1 MNWNNKK
8 VLVTGGASFIGSHLC
23 EQIVQKGAKVRVAEN
38 FSSGARDHLAHIEC
52 ETLEGDLLDPSF
64 CDQATKGMEVVF
76 HLAADHGGRGYID
89 SHPVECSTNMILD
102 GQVFRH
108 AHRNEAEKII
118 FKNKQIRKKLE
129 LYIFKIVRKKR
140 SDFIK
145 QEKEKKTRLIFIDI
159 PLLFENN
166 LEKQFHKVISII
178 ASKQVRL
185 KRLKK
190 TRKMTETQFKN
201 IIKSQTSDV
210 IRKNKSDYV
219 IYNNSTL
226 KDYKTKI
233 NKLINKL

>member
-1 MNWNNKK
+1 MAI
-8 VLVTGGASFIGSHLC
+8 TGGIGSGKSTLC
-23 EQIVQKGAKVRVAEN
+23 SKLKEKGFKIHSSDEQVAKIYKKPDKKFITYLHTIGLSKSISKKN
-38 FSSGARDHLAHIEC
+38 
-52 ETLEGDLLDPSF
+52 
-64 CDQATKGMEVVF
+64 
-76 HLAADHGGRGYID
+76 ID
-89 SHPVECSTNMILD
+89 KKIIS
-102 GQVFRH
+102 
-108 AHRNEAEKII
+108 KII
-118 FKNKQIRKKLE
+118 FENKQIRKKLE
-129 LYIFKIVRKKR
+129 LHIFKIVRKKR

-201 IIKSQTSDV
+201 IIRSQTSDV
-210 IRKNKSDYV
+210 IRKKKSDYV

-226 KDYKTKI
+226 KEYKIKI

>member
-1 MNWNNKK
+1 MTKIIAI
-8 VLVTGGASFIGSHLC
+8 TGGIGSGKSTLC
-23 EQIVQKGAKVRVAEN
+23 SKLKDKGFKIHSSDEQVAKIYKNPDKKFFTYLRTIGLSKSISKKN
-38 FSSGARDHLAHIEC
+38 
-52 ETLEGDLLDPSF
+52 
-64 CDQATKGMEVVF
+64 
-76 HLAADHGGRGYID
+76 ID
-89 SHPVECSTNMILD
+89 KNIIS
-102 GQVFRH
+102 
-108 AHRNEAEKII
+108 KII
-118 FKNKQIRKKLE
+118 FENKQIRKKLE

-166 LEKQFHKVISII
+166 LEKKFYKVISII
-178 ASKQVRL
+178 ASKQLRL

-201 IIKSQTSDV
+201 IIRSQTSDV
-210 IRKNKSDYV
+210 IRKKKSDYV

-226 KDYKTKI
+226 KNYKTKI

>member
-1 MNWNNKK
+1 MTKTIAI
-8 VLVTGGASFIGSHLC
+8 TGGIGSGKSTFCSKLKEKGFKIHSSD
-23 EQIVQKGAKVRVAEN
+23 EQVAKIYKNPEKKFVTYLRTIGLSKSISKKN
-38 FSSGARDHLAHIEC
+38 
-52 ETLEGDLLDPSF
+52 
-64 CDQATKGMEVVF
+64 
-76 HLAADHGGRGYID
+76 ID
-89 SHPVECSTNMILD
+89 KKIIS
-102 GQVFRH
+102 
-108 AHRNEAEKII
+108 KII
-118 FKNKQIRKKLE
+118 FENKQIRKKLE

-145 QEKEKKTRLIFIDI
+145 KEKQKKTRLIFVDI

-166 LEKQFHKVISII
+166 LEKQFNKVISII

-190 TRKMTETQFKN
+190 TRKMTENQFKN
-201 IIKSQTSDV
+201 ITRSQTSDV
-210 IRKNKSDYV
+210 IRKKKSDYV

>member
-1 MNWNNKK
+1 MSRWQKYIKILIKNLLLTYALQVYQSPFQKK
-8 VLVTGGASFIGSHLC
+8 NIDKN
-23 EQIVQKGAKVRVAEN
+23 IV
-38 FSSGARDHLAHIEC
+38 S
-52 ETLEGDLLDPSF
+52 
-64 CDQATKGMEVVF
+64 
-76 HLAADHGGRGYID
+76 
-89 SHPVECSTNMILD
+89 
-102 GQVFRH
+102 
-108 AHRNEAEKII
+108 KII
-118 FKNKQIRKKLE
+118 FENKQIRKKLE

-190 TRKMTETQFKN
+190 TRQMTETQFKN
-201 IIKSQTSDV
+201 IVKSQTSDV
-210 IRKNKSDYV
+210 IRKKKSDYI

>member
-1 MNWNNKK
+1 MMKTIAI
-8 VLVTGGASFIGSHLC
+8 TGGIGSGKSTFCSKLKERGFKIHSSD
-23 EQIVQKGAKVRVAEN
+23 EQVAKIYKNPDKKFVTYLRTIGLSKCISKKN
-38 FSSGARDHLAHIEC
+38 
-52 ETLEGDLLDPSF
+52 
-64 CDQATKGMEVVF
+64 
-76 HLAADHGGRGYID
+76 ID
-89 SHPVECSTNMILD
+89 KKIIS
-102 GQVFRH
+102 
-108 AHRNEAEKII
+108 KII
-118 FKNKQIRKKLE
+118 FENKQIRKKLE

-178 ASKQVRL
+178 ASKQARL

-201 IIKSQTSDV
+201 IIRSQTSDV
-210 IRKNKSDYV
+210 IRKKKSDYV